1 MGTSRLLKKDAN
13 GEENSGTER
22 APLYSVPQGQYVL
35 GIGIIF

>member
-13 GEENSGTER
+13 GEEIQAPRT
-22 APLYSVPQGQYVL
+22 PLYSLPQGQYVL